1 MTLVRYRPAR
11 DLLNFRDETNRLFDG
26 LTRDFPVKGERFGT
40 YVPDVDVRETDD
52 EILVNVEI
60 PGMDEKNLKVSVR
73 ENVLTLKGE
82 KKQEEEKEGTTCRI
96 NERCYGQFE
105 RSFTLPTNIKTDA
118 ITAHYKNGVLAV
130 TLPKAE
136 EVKPREIT
144 VKVA

>member
-1 MTLVRYRPAR
+1 MTLVRYRPVR
-11 DLLNFRDETNRLFDG
+11 DLFNFRDDMNRLFDG
-26 LTRDFPVKGERFGT
+26 FTHDFPVQRERFGT
-40 YVPDVDVRETDD
+40 YAPDIDVRETDN

-60 PGMDEKNLKVSVR
+60 AGMDEKDLKVSVR
-73 ENVLTLKGE
+73 ENILTLKGE
-82 KKQEEEKEGTTCRI
+82 KKQEEETEGTTYRI

-105 RSFTLPTNIKTDA
+105 RTITLPTNIKTDA
-118 ITAHYKNGVLAV
+118 ITAHYKNGILAV